1 MPDTYVCEIRGWCP
15 VEVDRLPLNKEEGP
29 LIPGV
34 ENYTVFIKNSISFTR
49 FGENYHR
56 TNMPHGICIY
66 KPDKPGMYLCS
77 IIMYLDVL
85 YRAHL
90 LTSLTV
96 DVYRDI
102 NGGFVFSCNFFTLKF

>member
-1 MPDTYVCEIRGWCP
+1 MILVLILFVCLFFFQGEVGSLLKSHGEATGNCILSDRMPDTYVCEIRGWCP

-66 KPDKPGMYLCS
+66 KPDKPGMY
-77 IIMYLDVL
+77 
-85 YRAHL
+85 
-90 LTSLTV
+90 
-96 DVYRDI
+96 
-102 NGGFVFSCNFFTLKF
+102 FQ